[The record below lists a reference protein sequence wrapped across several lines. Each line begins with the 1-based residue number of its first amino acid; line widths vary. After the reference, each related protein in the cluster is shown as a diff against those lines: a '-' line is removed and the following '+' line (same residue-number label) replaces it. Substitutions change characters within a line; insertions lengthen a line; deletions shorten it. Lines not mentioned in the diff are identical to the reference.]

1 MTLLKYEENRVW
13 KRRMK
18 KDKMMKAGMRFKSA
32 VCSAEGVVVRA
43 AEGEGELTCGGTAV
57 TLTDQQPV
65 DATPLTVAQDGGALL
80 AKRYVDTDSG
90 LEVLC
95 SKAGFGLFAFAGRQL
110 TLKQAKALPASD

>member
-1 MTLLKYEENRVW
+1 
-13 KRRMK
+13 
-18 KDKMMKAGMRFKSA
+18 MMKAGMRFKSA

-57 TLTDQQPV
+57 TLADQQPV